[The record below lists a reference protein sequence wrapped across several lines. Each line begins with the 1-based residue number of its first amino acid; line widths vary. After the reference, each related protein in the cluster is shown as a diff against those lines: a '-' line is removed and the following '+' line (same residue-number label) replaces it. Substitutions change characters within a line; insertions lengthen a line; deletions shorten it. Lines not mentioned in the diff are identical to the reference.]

1 MSNVLRLAIV
11 DPNDSKRESLK
22 SMLLGMDM
30 IWLEAECSRYEFFSD
45 VVAQTDPEIGLVAID
60 ANVEK
65 GLELVAELSETSA
78 NCAVLV
84 VSASNDGNLILRAM
98 RAGAKEFLTAVE
110 ELLKAK
116 YPSTT
121 FTHFDTTI
129 NLADTPEKY
138 AEMAESCDA
147 FILGSGD

>member
-1 MSNVLRLAIV
+1 MQQSKIVRRKFLKDAGLAAAGPAV
-11 DPNDSKRESLK
+11 ALSVFPAARQTRAETAADSAAVQSGQIE
-22 SMLLGMDM
+22 
-30 IWLEAECSRYEFFSD
+30 
-45 VVAQTDPEIGLVAID
+45 
-60 ANVEK
+60 
-65 GLELVAELSETSA
+65 LELLNPMGVIDPPPMLGINPRLKTLEGKKL
-78 NCAVLV
+78 
-84 VSASNDGNLILRAM
+84 AM
-98 RAGAKEFLTAVE
+98 IHNNKAGAKEFLIAVE

-121 FTHFDTTI
+121 FTHFDTNI